1 LARDLPDLLFS
12 EYDLRTTLENQD
24 GAMREAVE
32 KYPAEGLT
40 SQPEEQLVA
49 HFVDRFNVEAPVLT
63 EGAISVAAEE
73 TQVDVSGSFDRD
85 TMGQSPYYVP
95 GMRVTYHVPFTGE
108 AMLFKCRPGTFTYN
122 PPRGDVV
129 GNDLQFRYDTDGEV
143 AATKRAFDEELQK
156 VRQFLGWVSNEV
168 TMFNGTLPA
177 KIRAKVLERR
187 GRLERAHA
195 GLQSLGFPVHRK
207 QSSSTART
215 APPAGG
221 TASPTPPKH
230 PTYDVSLSFAGENRD
245 YVERVAEA
253 LKQEGVTVFY
263 DKFETATLWGK
274 NLIDHLA
281 DIYQHRSRFVV
292 MFISKPY
299 VEKAFP
305 THERQHAQARAL
317 VLKEEYILPARFD
330 DTEVPGL
337 APTVAYTDLRKLS
350 PEQLVELIVAK
361 LGRKR

>member
-1 LARDLPDLLFS
+1 
-12 EYDLRTTLENQD
+12 
-24 GAMREAVE
+24 MREAVE
-32 KYPAEGLT
+32 KYPADGLT
-40 SQPEEQLVA
+40 GEPEEQLVA
-49 HFVDRFNVEAPVLT
+49 HFADRFKVEAPVLT

-73 TQVDVSGSFDRD
+73 TQVGVSGSFDRD

-95 GMRVTYHVPFTGE
+95 GMRVTYHIPFTGE
-108 AMLFKCRPGTFTYN
+108 ATLFKCRPGTSSFN

-143 AATKRAFDEELQK
+143 AATKRAFDDELQK

-177 KIRAKVLERR
+177 KIRAKVVERR
-187 GRLERAHA
+187 GRLERAEA
-195 GLQSLGFPVHRK
+195 GLQSLGLPVHRTQPATTPK
-207 QSSSTART
+207 T
-215 APPAGG
+215 APARP
-221 TASPTPPKH
+221 TAAPTPPTR

-245 YVERVAEA
+245 YVERIAEA
-253 LKQEGVTVFY
+253 LRKAGVTVFY
-263 DKFETATLWGK
+263 DGFETATLWGK
-274 NLIDHLA
+274 NLVDHLA

-299 VEKAFP
+299 VEKAFT
-305 THERQHAQARAL
+305 THERRHAQARAL

-337 APTVAYTDLRKLS
+337 EPTVAYADLRKLS
-350 PEQLVELIVAK
+350 PEQLVDLILVK
-361 LGRKR
+361 LGRKP